1 MLLPF
6 RHSSIRVRLLLA
18 STVVQVVLLSLLL
31 ANSMRLMNNAVSAS
45 LDTTITQNASML
57 HAMATAYGEQQ
68 RLDALQDV
76 LGELLAEAEE
86 GLVYVRIA
94 GSGDQVLVSAGLPF
108 MTHLPEPS
116 EHRKSFLAGVV
127 SAGEV
132 VHVRRP
138 LLLAKNEVGL
148 LQFGVSVSVL
158 AAARRAI
165 MEQGLAIAIAEIAL
179 TFFLL
184 STIGY
189 FLTRNLR
196 RLLEGSKAI
205 ADGRLDHRV
214 SAQGEDELA
223 VIARHFNIMAATL
236 QQRVDELQHTA
247 ERLQASEERHA
258 MALHG
263 ANDGLWD
270 WDLRAGTV
278 YYSDRFCQILGV
290 PPGSVPSAPEAF
302 LGYIHPH
309 EVASYRTRLISH
321 LKGDSSQFM
330 MEFRVCLP
338 DGEPRWVLMRG
349 VASRDEDLHAFRM
362 AGSLGDINLRKRAE
376 QQLMHDALHDGLT
389 GLPNRAMF
397 IEHAN
402 RALAQRRRGNLRELA
417 VLAINLERFSLVND
431 SYGHAVGDELLRRVA
446 AHISSFMRQG
456 DVCARVGGD
465 QFAVLLNG
473 VDGSIEALRMCED
486 LVALPAFAPS
496 TTEQVLHPRCRV
508 GVALS
513 DDDREDAESL
523 LRDADNALHK
533 ARRSETAS
541 IEFFHAE
548 MHAQAVRVLQIEAEL
563 RAALKTSGLTVFYQP
578 IVDLETRE
586 PKSFEALVRWPHPTL
601 GLLPPSEFIPL
612 AETLDLIHDIGMNV
626 LAEVCADL
634 RDWARQLPEGT
645 PLRVSVNLSARQ
657 LARPQLADELLAA
670 IDASGLAHNTIR
682 FEVTESVLA
691 RQDGP
696 AIDTLHALR
705 AAGIDILIDDFGT
718 GYSTLSYLHTMP
730 CNQVKLDGSFV
741 RSITRDER
749 LRAIV
754 RHSIELAH
762 DLGMTV
768 VAECIE
774 DDAQLQILREMGCD
788 FGQGYLFSRPVDR
801 NATLANLQRISEG
814 ARS

>member
-6 RHSSIRVRLLLA
+6 RHASIRVRLLMA

-68 RLDALQDV
+68 RLDVLQDV
-76 LGELLAEAEE
+76 LGELLADADE

-94 GSGDQVLVSAGLPF
+94 DPGGKPLVAAGLPL
-108 MTHLPEPS
+108 MTQLPEPS
-116 EHRKSFLAGVV
+116 EQRQSFLAGLVNT
-127 SAGEV
+127 GEV

-138 LLLAKNEVGL
+138 LLLAKNEVGV

-214 SAQGEDELA
+214 KSHGEDELA

-236 QQRVDELQHTA
+236 QQRVAELQHTA
-247 ERLQASEERHA
+247 ERLRASEERHA
-258 MALHG
+258 MALRG

-270 WDLRAGTV
+270 WDLRAGSV
-278 YYSDRFCQILGV
+278 YYSERFCQILGV
-290 PPGSVPSAPEAF
+290 TEMPSAPEAF
-302 LGYIHPH
+302 LDFIHPH
-309 EVASYRTRLISH
+309 EVDAYRQRMISH
-321 LKGDSSQFM
+321 LKGDSTQFM
-330 MEFRVCLP
+330 MEFRVRLP
-338 DGEPRWVLMRG
+338 DGEFHWVLMRG
-349 VASRDEDLHAFRM
+349 VASRDEDMTAFRM

-376 QQLMHDALHDGLT
+376 QQLVHDALHDGLT

-397 IEHAN
+397 IEHAD
-402 RALAQRRRGNLRELA
+402 RALAQRRRGDIRQLA

-446 AHISSFMRQG
+446 AHLSSFMRQG

-473 VDGSIEALRMCED
+473 VDSSIEALRICEH

-513 DDDREDAESL
+513 DSEREDAESL

-533 ARRSETAS
+533 ARRSETAT

-548 MHAQAVRVLQIEAEL
+548 MHAQAVRALQIEAEL
-563 RAALKTSGLTVFYQP
+563 RAALKHGGLTVFYQP
-578 IVDLETRE
+578 IVALDSLLPT
-586 PKSFEALVRWPHPTL
+586 SFEALVRWPHPSL

-612 AETLDLIHDIGMNV
+612 AETLDLIHDIGLNV

-634 RDWARQLPEGT
+634 RDWQCRLAPHA

-657 LARPQLADELLAA
+657 LARAELADELLRV
-670 IDASGLAHNTIR
+670 IDASGLDRAAIR

-691 RQDGP
+691 RHDGP
-696 AIDTLHALR
+696 AIHTLHALR
-705 AAGIDILIDDFGT
+705 AAGIDVLIDDFGT

-741 RSITRDER
+741 RSITHDER

-774 DDAQLQILREMGCD
+774 DEAQLQILREMGCD
-788 FGQGYLFSRPVDR
+788 YGQGYLFSRPVDR
-801 NATLANLQRISEG
+801 CQTLARLQKNFGGSQ
-814 ARS
+814 S

>member
-290 PPGSVPSAPEAF
+290 PPGSMPSAPEAF

-389 GLPNRAMF
+389 GLPNRDLLYDRILSAQNDAQRNGTLHCGYF
-397 IEHAN
+397 LDLDGFKGVNDGFGHKAGDEALREVARRLKATVRASDTVARIGGDEFFVLAENIGNEAAAH
-402 RALAQRRRGNLRELA
+402 ALAHKLLD
-417 VLAINLERFSLVND
+417 AI
-431 SYGHAVGDELLRRVA
+431 A
-446 AHISSFMRQG
+446 AP
-456 DVCARVGGD
+456 
-465 QFAVLLNG
+465 FAVLPEHAQMG
-473 VDGSIEALRMCED
+473 
-486 LVALPAFAPS
+486 
-496 TTEQVLHPRCRV
+496 
-508 GVALS
+508 
-513 DDDREDAESL
+513 
-523 LRDADNALHK
+523 
-533 ARRSETAS
+533 AS
-541 IEFFHAE
+541 IGLVLFPYEGMSVADLIHRADE
-548 MHAQAVRVLQIEAEL
+548 AMYRV
-563 RAALKTSGLTVFYQP
+563 KTSGKGNFSVAA
-578 IVDLETRE
+578 V
-586 PKSFEALVRWPHPTL
+586 
-601 GLLPPSEFIPL
+601 
-612 AETLDLIHDIGMNV
+612 
-626 LAEVCADL
+626 
-634 RDWARQLPEGT
+634 T
-645 PLRVSVNLSARQ
+645 P
-657 LARPQLADELLAA
+657 AA
-670 IDASGLAHNTIR
+670 A
-682 FEVTESVLA
+682 
-691 RQDGP
+691 
-696 AIDTLHALR
+696 
-705 AAGIDILIDDFGT
+705 
-718 GYSTLSYLHTMP
+718 Y
-730 CNQVKLDGSFV
+730 
-741 RSITRDER
+741 
-749 LRAIV
+749 
-754 RHSIELAH
+754 
-762 DLGMTV
+762 
-768 VAECIE
+768 
-774 DDAQLQILREMGCD
+774 
-788 FGQGYLFSRPVDR
+788 
-801 NATLANLQRISEG
+801 
-814 ARS
+814 

>member
-18 STVVQVVLLSLLL
+18 STVVQVMLLSLLL

-68 RLDALQDV
+68 RFDALQDV

-94 GSGDQVLVSAGLPF
+94 GAGDQPLITAGLPY

-116 EHRKSFLAGVV
+116 EHRKSFLSGVV

-138 LLLAKNEVGL
+138 LLLAKNEVGV

-196 RLLEGSKAI
+196 RLLEGSRAI

-214 SAQGEDELA
+214 SAHGEDELA

-236 QQRVDELQHTA
+236 QQRVAELQHTA
-247 ERLQASEERHA
+247 ARLQASEERHA

-270 WDLRAGTV
+270 WDLRADTV

-290 PPGSVPSAPEAF
+290 PPGSMPSAPKAF
-302 LGYIHPH
+302 LDFIHPH
-309 EVASYRTRLISH
+309 EVEAYRRRMINH
-321 LKGDSSQFM
+321 LKGDSAQFM

-338 DGEPRWVLMRG
+338 DGQPHWVLMRG
-349 VASRDEDLHAFRM
+349 VASRDDDLHAFRM

-402 RALAQRRRGNLRELA
+402 RALAQRRRGDIRELA

-446 AHISSFMRQG
+446 AHISSFMRHG

-473 VDGSIEALRMCED
+473 VEGSIEALRMCED

-513 DDDREDAESL
+513 DNDREDAESL

-548 MHAQAVRVLQIEAEL
+548 MHAQAVRALQIEAEL
-563 RAALKTSGLTVFYQP
+563 RAALKTGGLTVFYQP
-578 IVDLETRE
+578 IVDLDTRLAVG
-586 PKSFEALVRWPHPTL
+586 FEALVRWPHPTL
-601 GLLPPSEFIPL
+601 GLLPPAEFIPL
-612 AETLDLIHDIGMNV
+612 AETLDLIHDIGMTV
-626 LAEVCADL
+626 LAAVCADL
-634 RDWARQLPEGT
+634 RDWAHKLPESA

-657 LARPQLADELLAA
+657 LTRPQLADELLAT
-670 IDASGLAHNTIR
+670 IDASGLARGAIR

-705 AAGIDILIDDFGT
+705 TAGIDVLIDDFGT

-741 RSITRDER
+741 HSITHDER

-801 NATLANLQRISEG
+801 NATLAHLQHASRG
-814 ARS
+814 ARP

>member
-1 MLLPF
+1 MLFPF
-6 RHSSIRVRLLLA
+6 RQSSIRVRLLLA
-18 STVVQVVLLSLLL
+18 STAVQVVLLSLLL

-68 RLDALQDV
+68 RFDVLQDV
-76 LGELLAEAEE
+76 LGELLTDAEE

-94 GSGDQVLVSAGLPF
+94 GPGDRLLVSAGLPY
-108 MTHLPEPS
+108 MAHLPEPS

-138 LLLAKNEVGL
+138 LLLARNEVGI

-165 MEQGLAIAIAEIAL
+165 MEQGLVIAIVEIAL
-179 TFFLL
+179 TFILL

-189 FLTRNLR
+189 FLTRNLQ

-205 ADGRLDHRV
+205 ADGRLDYRV
-214 SAQGEDELA
+214 RAHGHDELA

-236 QQRVDELQHTA
+236 QQRVAELQHTA

-258 MALHG
+258 MAVRG

-290 PPGSVPSAPEAF
+290 PPGSMPSAPEAF
-302 LGYIHPH
+302 LDFIHPH
-309 EVASYRTRLISH
+309 EVETYRQRMISH

-330 MEFRVCLP
+330 VEFRVRLP
-338 DGEPRWVLMRG
+338 NDEYHWVLMRG
-349 VASRDEDLHAFRM
+349 VASRDKELRAFRM

-376 QQLMHDALHDGLT
+376 EQLVHDALHDGLT

-397 IEHAN
+397 IEHVN
-402 RALAQRRRGNLRELA
+402 RALAQRRRGDIRQLA

-446 AHISSFMRQG
+446 AHIASLMRQG

-473 VDGSIEALRMCED
+473 VDGSIEALRICEG
-486 LVALPAFAPS
+486 LVALPAFAASS
-496 TTEQVLHPRCRV
+496 TDQVLHPRCRV

-513 DDDREDAESL
+513 DNDRDDAQSL

-563 RAALKTSGLTVFYQP
+563 RAALKTGGLTVFYQP
-578 IVDLETRE
+578 IVDLETRQST
-586 PKSFEALVRWPHPTL
+586 SFEALVRWQHPTL
-601 GLLPPSEFIPL
+601 SLLPPAEFIPL
-612 AETLDLIHDIGMNV
+612 AETLDLIHDIGMAV
-626 LAEVCADL
+626 LAQVCADL
-634 RDWARQLPEGT
+634 REWTPQLPNGA

-657 LARPQLADELLAA
+657 LARPQLAEELLAT
-670 IDASGLAHNTIR
+670 IDASGLPRNAIR

-696 AIDTLHALR
+696 AINTLHALR
-705 AAGIDILIDDFGT
+705 GAGIDVLIDDFGT

-741 RSITRDER
+741 HSIKHDER

-774 DDAQLQILREMGCD
+774 DEAQLQILSEMGCD
-788 FGQGYLFSRPVDR
+788 YGQGYLFSRPVDR
-801 NATLANLQRISEG
+801 ATTI
-814 ARS
+814 ARLTQAFRGSRS